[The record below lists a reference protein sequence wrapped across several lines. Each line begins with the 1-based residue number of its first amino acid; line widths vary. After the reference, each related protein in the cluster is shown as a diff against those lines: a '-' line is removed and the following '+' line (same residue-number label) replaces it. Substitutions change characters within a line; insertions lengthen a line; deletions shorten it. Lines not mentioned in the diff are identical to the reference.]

1 MFNKALVSSLSI
13 FLVFMVFTSS
23 IKHKTRTLEK
33 KINVL
38 QDKIISLKKDLKE
51 AKTDYVYLSSP
62 AQLEKYLIVL
72 DIKDYIT
79 FDTSNIFFSPQ
90 EFIISKQ
97 KETKLLKNNEYEKNK
112 KKTKQSK
119 KFLF

>member
-1 MFNKALVSSLSI
+1 MFNKALILSLSI
-13 FLVFMVFTSS
+13 FLIFMVFTSS

-38 QDKIISLKKDLKE
+38 QDKIISLKKDLKD

-97 KETKLLKNNEYEKNK
+97 KETKLLKNNEYEKTKN
-112 KKTKQSK
+112 KTKQSK

>member
-1 MFNKALVSSLSI
+1 MFNKALISSLSI
-13 FLVFMVFTSS
+13 FLVLMVFTSS

-38 QDKIISLKKDLKE
+38 KDKIFFLKKDLKD

-79 FDTSNIFFSPQ
+79 FDTSNIFLSLQ
-90 EFIISKQ
+90 EFITAKQ
-97 KETKLLKNNEYEKNK
+97 KETKLLKKSQYEKIK
-112 KKTKQSK
+112 K
-119 KFLF
+119 

>member
-1 MFNKALVSSLSI
+1 MFNKALVLSLSI

-33 KINVL
+33 KIDVL
-38 QDKIISLKKDLKE
+38 QDKIIYLKKDLKD

-112 KKTKQSK
+112 K
-119 KFLF
+119 

>member
-23 IKHKTRTLEK
+23 IKHKTRKLEK

-38 QDKIISLKKDLKE
+38 QDKIISLKKDLKD

-90 EFIISKQ
+90 EFITAKQ
-97 KETKLLKNNEYEKNK
+97 KETKLLKKSQYEKNK
-112 KKTKQSK
+112 K
-119 KFLF
+119 

>member
-1 MFNKALVSSLSI
+1 M
-13 FLVFMVFTSS
+13 
-23 IKHKTRTLEK
+23 
-33 KINVL
+33 
-38 QDKIISLKKDLKE
+38 QDKIISLKKDLKD

-90 EFIISKQ
+90 EFITAKQ
-97 KETKLLKNNEYEKNK
+97 KETKLSKKSQYEKNK
-112 KKTKQSK
+112 K
-119 KFLF
+119 

>member
-1 MFNKALVSSLSI
+1 MFNKALASYLSI
-13 FLVFMVFTSS
+13 FLVFMIFTSS

-38 QDKIISLKKDLKE
+38 QDKIISLKKDLKD

-97 KETKLLKNNEYEKNK
+97 KETKLLKNNEYETDK
-112 KKTKQSK
+112 K
-119 KFLF
+119 

>member
-23 IKHKTRTLEK
+23 IKHKTRKLEK

-38 QDKIISLKKDLKE
+38 QDKIISLKKDLKD

-79 FDTSNIFFSPQ
+79 FDTSNIFFSPK

-112 KKTKQSK
+112 K
-119 KFLF
+119 

>member
-1 MFNKALVSSLSI
+1 MYNKALISSLSI
-13 FLVFMVFTSS
+13 FLVLMVFTSS

-38 QDKIISLKKDLKE
+38 KDKIFFLKKDLKD

-79 FDTSNIFFSPQ
+79 FDTSNIFFSLQ
-90 EFIISKQ
+90 EFITAKQ
-97 KETKLLKNNEYEKNK
+97 KETKLLKKSQYEKNK
-112 KKTKQSK
+112 K
-119 KFLF
+119 

>member
-1 MFNKALVSSLSI
+1 MFNKALISSLSI
-13 FLVFMVFTSS
+13 FLVLMVFTSS

-38 QDKIISLKKDLKE
+38 KDKIFFLKKDLKD

-79 FDTSNIFFSPQ
+79 FDTSNIFFSLQ
-90 EFIISKQ
+90 EFITAKQ
-97 KETKLLKNNEYEKNK
+97 KETKLSKKSQYEKNK
-112 KKTKQSK
+112 K
-119 KFLF
+119 